1 MRKIVADFFV
11 KGFFFFC
18 PSQFSCVE
26 LISAHTGWTDCL
38 CYTAG
43 EHVDIHQSG
52 GASGHIG
59 ICHRSGKRFLYG
71 WDRCILSD
79 HWIHFRH
86 QQQVKVLCRVRLSGT
101 HSLICGLLSRVV
113 KIPLWRWQWMMIY
126 MLINAIGCII
136 SSVLLNIVD
145 HRQARQHTHTHFVL
159 CLMHWQQPHFWY
171 FSFPRA
177 GSWTRWRKTG
187 SRKTMTVSHWATNRT
202 QKNHQSDLLSSEV
215 WMVLFF
221 FISYFLSSLL
231 ISEFHQMF
239 LIISL
244 F

>member
-1 MRKIVADFFV
+1 M
-11 KGFFFFC
+11 
-18 PSQFSCVE
+18 
-26 LISAHTGWTDCL
+26 
-38 CYTAG
+38 
-43 EHVDIHQSG
+43 DIHQSG

-59 ICHRSGKRFLYG
+59 ICHRSGSRFLYG

-145 HRQARQHTHTHFVL
+145 HRQARQHTHTHTHFVL

-177 GSWTRWRKTG
+177 GSWTRRRKTG

-202 QKNHQSDLLSSEV
+202 AKNHQSDLLSSEV
-215 WMVLFF
+215 WMVLVFF
-221 FISYFLSSLL
+221 YQLFPLIPPHFWVSSDVFNYFLILKILWVNYKECVHAASPYWENTGFRLQGKTFDFWL
-231 ISEFHQMF
+231 
-239 LIISL
+239 
-244 F
+244 